1 MDIDGDIG
9 TLGRHPIFVL
19 LFSADFT
26 HCRRLSQFLQISP
39 LPFSGHYAIIP
50 PFLGIEHRRRTD
62 TRGNHGESAG

>member
-26 HCRRLSQFLQISP
+26 NCRRLSHFLQISP
-39 LPFSGHYAIIP
+39 LPFLGHYAIIF

-62 TRGNHGESAG
+62 TRGNRRWSAG